1 MSGKKTDVIKGHSVI
16 AITQEDGVFKA
27 VSLSKE
33 SGSLNLVWTKSCAV
47 DRMDWPAFIAEC
59 LPESGGED
67 RKAAGLHGTI
77 VVGFN
82 SIGVVFYRLE
92 IPAVREDEIERIIR
106 LQTES
111 KLPLPAEQIEMAYRT
126 AAVRNGQ
133 AKVTV
138 AAVKK
143 ENLQRFVEEVK
154 FVEPEKILLDS
165 EGLVKTWW
173 SLFSDGKSTEL
184 AVVVS
189 IARRSA
195 RICLVEGGRLSNA
208 AIIDMGTEDLTEQI
222 GSPMDSSAVD
232 RFMQDIRSVF
242 ELFGFADERKV
253 PVYVFVKSVSDKA
266 DKKGVREFEII
277 RNIASALASAGF
289 NATLCDFRFPV
300 SNYLLSTDDNECLY
314 EYRVPIGLGLMSLD
328 SDEELALFESLYRPA
343 SAEKKK
349 HWLYSLKAACS
360 VTIMMLILSFIV
372 FYLFD
377 TAQLA
382 HLNEL
387 KTRVD
392 YGSLKAK
399 HNLMEI
405 VAAQRPDVLELL
417 SKLSSVEAN
426 GIMLSNIDFKTGQA
440 VKIKGT
446 AGNAEQLYKFQ
457 ENLLAD
463 EDFKDVKIQSPQ
475 QDEKSK
481 KLNFT
486 MIFNYKNYSQRRD

>member
-1 MSGKKTDVIKGHSVI
+1 MSGKQTDVIKGHSVI
-16 AITQEDGVFKA
+16 AITQEDDVFKA
-27 VSLSKE
+27 VCLSKK
-33 SGSLNLVWTKSCAV
+33 SGSLNLVWTKSCDV

-59 LPESGGED
+59 LPESGDED
-67 RKAAGLHGTI
+67 RKAAGRNRTI

-111 KLPLPAEQIEMAYRT
+111 KLPLPAEQIEIAYRT
-126 AAVRNGQ
+126 AVVRNGQ

-143 ENLQRFVEEVK
+143 ENLQKFIEEVELI
-154 FVEPEKILLDS
+154 EPEKILLDC

-173 SLFSDGKSTEL
+173 SLFSDGKSTEP

-195 RICLVEGGRLSNA
+195 RICLVESGKLSNA
-208 AIIDMGTEDLTEQI
+208 AIVDMGTEDLTEQS
-222 GSPMDSSAVD
+222 GSPMDSSAAD
-232 RFMQDIRSVF
+232 RFVQDIRSVF
-242 ELFGFADERKV
+242 ELFGFADESKV
-253 PVYVFVKSVSDKA
+253 PVYVFAKSVSDKT
-266 DKKGVREFEII
+266 DKKSVREFEII
-277 RNIASALASAGF
+277 ENIVSVLASAGF

-300 SNYLLSTDDNECLY
+300 SNYLLLTDDNECLY

-328 SDEELALFESLYRPA
+328 LDKELALFDSLYRPT

-360 VTIMMLILSFIV
+360 VTIMMLILSVIA
-372 FYLFD
+372 FYLLD
-377 TAQLA
+377 AAQLA

-392 YGSLKAK
+392 YGSLMAK

-417 SKLSSVEAN
+417 SQLSSVEAN
-426 GIMLSNIDFKTGQA
+426 GIMLSDIDFKMGQA

-463 EDFKDVKIQSPQ
+463 ENFKEVGIQSPRE
-475 QDEKSK
+475 DEKTK

-486 MIFNYKNYSQRRD
+486 IIFNFKNLSQKRG

>member
-1 MSGKKTDVIKGHSVI
+1 MSGKQTDVIKGHSVI
-16 AITQEDGVFKA
+16 AITQEDDVFKA
-27 VSLSKE
+27 VCLSKK
-33 SGSLNLVWTKSCAV
+33 SGSLNLVWTKSCDV

-59 LPESGGED
+59 LPESGDED
-67 RKAAGLHGTI
+67 RKAAGRNRTI

-111 KLPLPAEQIEMAYRT
+111 KLPLPAEQIEIAYRT
-126 AAVRNGQ
+126 AV
-133 AKVTV
+133 
-138 AAVKK
+138 
-143 ENLQRFVEEVK
+143 
-154 FVEPEKILLDS
+154 
-165 EGLVKTWW
+165 
-173 SLFSDGKSTEL
+173 
-184 AVVVS
+184 
-189 IARRSA
+189 
-195 RICLVEGGRLSNA
+195 
-208 AIIDMGTEDLTEQI
+208 DLTEQS
-222 GSPMDSSAVD
+222 GSPMDSSAAD
-232 RFMQDIRSVF
+232 RFVQDIRSVF
-242 ELFGFADERKV
+242 ELFGFADESKV
-253 PVYVFVKSVSDKA
+253 PVYVFAKSVSDKT
-266 DKKGVREFEII
+266 DKKALREFEII
-277 RNIASALASAGF
+277 ENIVSVLASAGF

-328 SDEELALFESLYRPA
+328 LDKELALFDSLYRPT

-360 VTIMMLILSFIV
+360 VTIMMLILSVIA
-372 FYLFD
+372 FYLLD
-377 TAQLA
+377 AAQLA

-392 YGSLKAK
+392 YGSLMAK

-417 SKLSSVEAN
+417 SQLSSVEAN
-426 GIMLSNIDFKTGQA
+426 GIMLSDIDFKMGQA

-463 EDFKDVKIQSPQ
+463 ENFKEVGIQSPRE
-475 QDEKSK
+475 DEKTK

-486 MIFNYKNYSQRRD
+486 IIFNFKNLSQKRG

>member
-1 MSGKKTDVIKGHSVI
+1 MSNKKTDIVKGHSVI
-16 AITQEDGVFKA
+16 AITREDGVFKA
-27 VSLSKE
+27 VGLSKK
-33 SGSLNLVWTKSCAV
+33 SGSLHLVWTKSCDA

-59 LPESGGED
+59 LPESGDED
-67 RKAAGLHGTI
+67 RRASGRHKSV

-92 IPAVREDEIERIIR
+92 IPAVREDEVERIVR

-111 KLPLPAEQIEMAYRT
+111 KLPLPVEQIEMAYRT
-126 AAVRNGQ
+126 SFVRNGQ

-138 AAVKK
+138 AVGRK
-143 ENLQRFVEEVK
+143 ENLQKFVEEVR
-154 FVEPEKILLDS
+154 FVEPEKILLDC

-173 SLFSDGKSTEL
+173 SLFSDGKITEP
-184 AVVVS
+184 AVVIS

-195 RICLVEGGRLSNA
+195 RVCLVEAGKLSNA
-208 AIIDMGTEDLTEQI
+208 AIIDMGTEDLAEQI
-222 GSPMDSSAVD
+222 GLPMDPSAPD
-232 RFMQDIRSVF
+232 RFVQDIRSVF
-242 ELFGFADERKV
+242 ELFGFADESKV
-253 PVYVFVKSVSDKA
+253 PVYVFAKSVSDKS
-266 DKKGVREFEII
+266 DKKNIGEFEII
-277 RNIASALASAGF
+277 KNIVSALASAGF
-289 NATLCDFRFPV
+289 DASLCDFRFPV
-300 SNYLLSTDDNECLY
+300 TNYLLSTDDNDCLY

-328 SDEELALFESLYRPA
+328 SDEELALFDSLYKPRG
-343 SAEKKK
+343 AERKI

-392 YGSLKAK
+392 YGSLRAK

-405 VAAQRPDVLELL
+405 VADQRPDVLELL
-417 SKLSSVEAN
+417 SRLSSVEAN
-426 GIMLSNIDFKTGQA
+426 GIMLSDIDFKIGQA
-440 VKIKGT
+440 VKVKGT
-446 AGNAEQLYKFQ
+446 AGNAEQLYTFQ

-463 EDFKDVKIQSPQ
+463 ESFQDVKIQSPQ

-481 KLNFT
+481 KLSFT
-486 MIFNYKNYSQRRD
+486 ITFNYKNFSQRRG